1 MGRLLK
7 WWRKNRH
14 GRLDR
19 PAVYRQVYPGK
30 KYLERDWYLL
40 LSRFQAL
47 VEQFLVI
54 QELQTDDLQ
63 TYPLLLRNYR
73 RRQQEEFFQRTMN
86 QARSL
91 QEKRGEFQARR
102 LYWDYDLE
110 QEYYDYIASPN
121 RQEYTNLQEVSD
133 KLDHFYI
140 AEKLK
145 QACLAHS
152 RGVANQETYD
162 IRLLDGVLQEIQDRP
177 VLLQVPAIL
186 MYATCYRAVVLE
198 GDENSFAAL
207 RRVMDTCQEGFPAK
221 EMRDIYLLAINYCIR
236 AINQSQQ
243 AFIAAALALYEQSL
257 DRGYLLEDGYIPEST
272 FSNMV
277 SLALKLGRY
286 EWVRQF
292 IDDHQ
297 SVLREEYRA
306 SLVSLNLAKSYYAE
320 GDLSAAMQQLV
331 LVEAKAPFLYL
342 GAKSLQ
348 LKVFYELAEWDAL
361 DSLLESFRVYLQRR
375 PDLGYRREHYQ
386 HLIQFTR
393 RLLQLKPGDQA
404 ARQQLTADIQAAEVF
419 QEKEWFLAKI

>member
-14 GRLDR
+14 GRLQR
-19 PAVYRQVYPGK
+19 EAVYRQVVPGK

-47 VEQFLVI
+47 VERFLVW

-63 TYPLLLRNYR
+63 TYPYLLRNFR
-73 RRQQEEFFQRTMN
+73 RRQQEDFFQRSMN
-86 QARSL
+86 QARIL
-91 QEKRGEFQARR
+91 QEKRRQFHARQ

-152 RGVANQETYD
+152 RGVANQESYD
-162 IRLLDGVLQEIQDRP
+162 IHLLEAILQEIQDRP
-177 VLLQVPAIL
+177 ILLQVPAIL
-186 MYATCYRAVVLE
+186 MYATCYRAVVLA
-198 GDENSFAAL
+198 GDETSFQAL
-207 RRVMDTCQEGFPAK
+207 RKVIDAYQDGFPNK
-221 EMRDIYLLAINYCIR
+221 EMRDLYLLAINYCIR
-236 AINQSQQ
+236 ALNRSQES
-243 AFIAAALALYEQSL
+243 FIPEALALYEQSL
-257 DRGYLLEDGYIPEST
+257 ERGYLLEDGHIPEST
-272 FSNMV
+272 FSNIV
-277 SLALKLGRY
+277 SLALKLGRF
-286 EWVRQF
+286 EWVHSFVEEQ
-292 IDDHQ
+292 Q
-297 SVLREEYRA
+297 SFLREEYRD
-306 SLVSLNLAKSYYAE
+306 SLVALSRAKIFYSE
-320 GDLSAAMQQLV
+320 GDLPAAMQHLV

-342 GAKSLQ
+342 SAKSLQ
-348 LKVFYELAEWDAL
+348 LKVFYEAEEWDAL

-375 PDLGYRREHYQ
+375 TDLGYGREHYQ
-386 HLIQFTR
+386 HLIQFAR

-404 ARQQLTADIQAAEVF
+404 AREQLKADVQAAEVF
-419 QEKEWFLAKI
+419 QEKEWFLKNI